1 VVRRPLPAR
10 RRRTAGRAPTVPVM
24 KRLFENLFAPS
35 PVVPALWLLL
45 TGLLTLVTV
54 DHVIRERRLPPHP
67 YVQATGD
74 VQRRMA
80 QEPLPPGA
88 RVFIYFVDSLRFD
101 YATDPALMPNLN
113 RLLPEST
120 WGEVIPC
127 ATNMTVHCVEAAF
140 SGIDRSTVLAFGE
153 DFNPQKSKHKT
164 AWFFQMKNRGAHIA
178 AVSDYVIP
186 TLYSGALAESH
197 VYKKGASQAKLVDKA
212 LSYFADPRNTV
223 TIVHLLGPH
232 DDGQTHGSNTPEYR
246 SQLKEVDDLLGRVVT
261 QLGPSDT
268 LMVMGDHGMDDEGK
282 HMYNMVVPTIYL
294 YRGPDFVPN
303 LRRDI
308 HLLSHTFFLS
318 AMFRLPFHPDY
329 QGEFF
334 WEAIREPVRALYG
347 PEEAR
352 ALHRAVEPGKLRIT
366 PGYAVRFGLLGA
378 LWLLGLLLLF
388 SPGFPPVPVR
398 VGAPFGVAGI
408 ALLYLGWFWPLYALL
423 AGMGG
428 WLARGSSQAKNA
440 SQAGNAWRAR
450 GPWLVAAALL
460 VWGIARG
467 LSYRPFDMAVHEVRI
482 FFTYGFYLLELAAGI
497 GLYAWLFPGRAWR
510 ERLWGGSLVAMALA
524 PFLHFPSLY
533 AYGFLRTTPFFLSVH
548 LGATALWFFTPE
560 PGDRTWR
567 ERLAMAA
574 LPLTAALMLLPQY
587 SMFVENFRI
596 FDFPLLPHRE
606 GSGWNLAYALVPYA
620 ISSVFAVRQTH
631 VGRARWS
638 WALPALLAT
647 PLIWL
652 FGDHLSPFVYAGLF
666 WVLLALWFVPARWFP
681 GGCKW
686 LITFSWAQW
695 LLAYMFLFSLQV
707 FYQIHLLVVCAFALL
722 EADRRL
728 EVTHPDAPR
737 GLLAVPAVA
746 LILLSFTAFFS
757 ARTCG
762 IDFRFGL
769 AWFPNLFETLWFLV
783 FGATVIKYFAPGF
796 LLKALEASQ
805 HRALP
810 IPRLL
815 RWGTFLAWAVLPML
829 VTLLVISEK
838 VPLVVDTLEEGM
850 YLLGVSLMLL
860 VTEALPVGSFEAARC
875 AQPSPEPEAGEVRP
889 PETGEELAP
898 ETGEVLAPETGE
910 ELADDSLT

>member
-1 VVRRPLPAR
+1 M
-10 RRRTAGRAPTVPVM
+10 M
-24 KRLFENLFAPS
+24 KRLLSPLFSPS
-35 PVVPALWLLL
+35 PVIPALWLLL

-67 YVQATGD
+67 YVKATPD

-80 QEPLPPGA
+80 KEPLPPGN
-88 RVFIYFVDSLRFD
+88 RVFIYFIDSLRFD
-101 YATDPALMPNLN
+101 YATDPALMPTLN

-186 TLYSGALAESH
+186 TLYPGAIAQSH
-197 VYKKGASQAKLVDKA
+197 VYKKGASQKKLVEKA
-212 LSYFADPRNTV
+212 LEYFSDPRNTV

-232 DDGQTHGSNTPEYR
+232 DDGQTFGSDTPQYR
-246 SQLKEVDDLLGRVVT
+246 AQLKEVDDLLADVVARLRPT
-261 QLGPSDT
+261 DT
-268 LMVMGDHGMDDEGK
+268 LMIMGDHGMDDEGK
-282 HMYNMVVPTIYL
+282 HMYNMHVPTFHL
-294 YRGPDFVPN
+294 YRGPDFTPG

-318 AMFRLPFHPDY
+318 VMFRLPFHDDY

-352 ALHRAVEPGKLRIT
+352 ALHRAVEPGRLRIT
-366 PGYAVRFGLLGA
+366 PEYAVRFGLLGA
-378 LWLLGLLLLF
+378 LWVLGLLLLLAPA
-388 SPGFPPVPVR
+388 SSPVPTR
-398 VGAPFGVAGI
+398 IGAPWGVVSV
-408 ALLYLGWFWPLYALL
+408 ALLYVGWFWPLVALL

-428 WLARGSSQAKNA
+428 WLARP
-440 SQAGNAWRAR
+440 AWRNR
-450 GPWLVAAALL
+450 GAWAVTAGLL
-460 VWGIARG
+460 AWGVARG
-467 LSYRPFDMAVHEVRI
+467 LGYRRFDLAVHEIRI
-482 FFTYGFYLLELAAGI
+482 FYTYGFYLLELAAGI
-497 GLYAWLFPGRAWR
+497 GLYAWWFRDRTWR
-510 ERLWGGSLVAMALA
+510 ERLWGGSLVAMAIA

-548 LGATALWFFTPE
+548 LGATALWFLGPAG
-560 PGDRTWR
+560 PAGSSRR
-567 ERLAMAA
+567 ERWAAAA
-574 LPLTAALMLLPQY
+574 LPLIAALMLLPQY

-606 GSGWNLAYALVPYA
+606 GAGWNMAYSLVPFLLSA
-620 ISSVFAVRQTH
+620 FFAARQTH
-631 VGRARWS
+631 LSRAKLA
-638 WALPALLAT
+638 WAIPAFLAT
-647 PLIWL
+647 PVFWL
-652 FGDHLSPFVYAGLF
+652 WGNHLSPFVYAGLF
-666 WVLLALWFVPARWFP
+666 WGLLALWFVPTRWFP

-686 LITFSWAQW
+686 LTTFFWTQW
-695 LLAYMFLFSLQV
+695 LLSYMFAFSLQV
-707 FYQIHLLVVCAFALL
+707 FYQIHLLFVCAFALL
-722 EADRRL
+722 EASRALEARR
-728 EVTHPDAPR
+728 PDAPR

-746 LILLSFTAFFS
+746 LVLLSFTAFFS
-757 ARTCG
+757 VRTCG

-783 FGATVIKYFAPGF
+783 FGATLVKYYAPVF

-810 IPRLL
+810 IPGLL
-815 RWGTFLAWAVLPML
+815 RWGTFLAFAVLPML
-829 VTLLVISEK
+829 VTMLIISEP

-850 YLLGVSLMLL
+850 YLLGVSLTLL
-860 VTEALPVGSFEAARC
+860 ITAALPVGSFKAEGLPVAVAA
-875 AQPSPEPEAGEVRP
+875 ATEAGA
-889 PETGEELAP
+889 ETSGVAP
-898 ETGEVLAPETGE
+898 
-910 ELADDSLT
+910 ADGPMADESLT